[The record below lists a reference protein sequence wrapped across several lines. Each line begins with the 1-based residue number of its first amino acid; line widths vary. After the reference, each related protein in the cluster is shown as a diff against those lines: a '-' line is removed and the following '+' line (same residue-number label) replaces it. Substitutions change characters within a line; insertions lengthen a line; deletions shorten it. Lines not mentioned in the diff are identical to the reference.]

1 MKIELQNISK
11 AYMEGGKTHTI
22 LSGLNAQFSTGKFS
36 VILGKSGSGKSTLLN
51 IMGGID
57 VPDKGKVLIENT
69 DLAELSDY
77 DRTLFR
83 RRKLGFV
90 FQFFNLIPTL
100 TVLENTM
107 LIRELDGVGDH
118 ANRKMARAM
127 LEEVGLG
134 NRIDAMPDI
143 LSGGEQQRVA
153 IARAFAHDPQ
163 IILADEPTGNLDHE
177 TGMNVLQMMVRLVQE
192 KRKTLI
198 MATHS
203 EDALAAADYVFRI
216 ENRKLV
222 PALPAV

>member
-69 DLAELSDY
+69 DLADLSDY

-107 LIRELDGVGDH
+107 LIRELDGVRDH
-118 ANRKMARAM
+118 TNRKMACAM

-163 IILADEPTGNLDHE
+163 FILADEPTGNLDHE

-216 ENRKLV
+216 ENRMLV